1 MLMPCQAGRRWFR
14 PDFPLCIRTRGGRH
28 LTSAHSPRYA
38 VIGGGLAGV
47 AVAWHLLQASSPTKP
62 LSLDLIVQGE
72 GLADGASGAAA
83 GLLHPTSPRGK
94 LMWRGDEA
102 FLATRRLV
110 DVAEA
115 AGRKQIAWRQGVLRL
130 AQTQRQDEQLRAA
143 AETMPSARYV
153 PASHLDAILAGLT
166 EEASAGLG
174 ALLFS
179 DGMALDTKGYL
190 DGLWADTQR
199 RARELGTEAVLHENT
214 TVHDLAELNAGKG
227 PYAGI
232 VLAMG
237 AGVADLAGV
246 KDHLPPFMDMVA
258 GISLTLE
265 LGAEGSAGAV
275 HPERVHGAEPPTA
288 TTAVEPDAHSPD
300 ARCAG
305 DLPAHASGWP
315 EGAPSLA
322 AMPYIAAQGSRR
334 CVIGATWDRPAAP
347 DQNPGTAPRTAGELL
362 SQARALW
369 PGLAAWRVAHR
380 AHGTRVVSQR
390 TDHGTPPYGG
400 RLALGPAPALPP
412 VWLMSGLGARGL
424 LYHAWLAQLTA
435 EGVLRGGEEHL
446 PPELLRWRRRG
457 G

>member
-1 MLMPCQAGRRWFR
+1 MKSSTPGCLACQIARFMLMPCQAGRRWFR

-199 RARELGTEAVLHENT
+199 RARELGATWLGLWLVP
-214 TVHDLAELNAGKG
+214 GRS
-227 PYAGI
+227 PYSSWVSVCDAPM
-232 VLAMG
+232 L
-237 AGVADLAGV
+237 GVAGECV
-246 KDHLPPFMDMVA
+246 VPRHSLPCHACTHCSTSIP
-258 GISLTLE
+258 IPNRS
-265 LGAEGSAGAV
+265 S
-275 HPERVHGAEPPTA
+275 
-288 TTAVEPDAHSPD
+288 S
-300 ARCAG
+300 CAKQ
-305 DLPAHASGWP
+305 
-315 EGAPSLA
+315 
-322 AMPYIAAQGSRR
+322 AQRQCCMR
-334 CVIGATWDRPAAP
+334 TPLCMTWR
-347 DQNPGTAPRTAGELL
+347 
-362 SQARALW
+362 S
-369 PGLAAWRVAHR
+369 
-380 AHGTRVVSQR
+380 
-390 TDHGTPPYGG
+390 
-400 RLALGPAPALPP
+400 
-412 VWLMSGLGARGL
+412 
-424 LYHAWLAQLTA
+424 
-435 EGVLRGGEEHL
+435 
-446 PPELLRWRRRG
+446 
-457 G
+457 